1 MKLNDNASNVDTVI
15 INGNVT
21 VNINAILNIVFHCRG
36 KQ

>member
-1 MKLNDNASNVDTVI
+1 MKLNDNASNVGTVI

-21 VNINAILNIVFHCRG
+21 VSVNAILNCYG